1 MVLPVGS
8 QCHTCKKW
16 FGSRSFTV
24 PKQVLVVVIQ
34 AVELLVVFF
43 LLSLRLV
50 VYPRTRKQ

>member
-8 QCHTCKKW
+8 QYHSCKEW
-16 FGSRSFTV
+16 FGSRGFTV

-43 LLSLRLV
+43 LLS
-50 VYPRTRKQ
+50 